1 MSEPENFLT
10 RWSRRKREA
19 EEERPAEQAVEPKSV
34 AAPES
39 PAPADAEDDKPMPA
53 RAAESEAP
61 AVDLSTLP
69 SIEEITAETDIRAFL
84 QPGIPLQLT
93 RAALRRVWTADPAIR
108 DFVGLAENAW
118 DFTAPDGVPGFGP
131 LTPNDIARQAA
142 QVAWHAPSAESPPV
156 RPAVTEPLQNRDVS
170 APRDA
175 PRLPAAAEE
184 TPASDA
190 AAEQDQQP
198 DNDAATQKE
207 QAADD
212 AKTSVASRH
221 GGALPR

>member
-1 MSEPENFLT
+1 MSDPENFLT
-10 RWSRRKREA
+10 RWSRRKLEA
-19 EEERPAEQAVEPKSV
+19 EEKGPTEQAE
-34 AAPES
+34 
-39 PAPADAEDDKPMPA
+39 PAPAAVPEPPTQAAAEDDKPA
-53 RAAESEAP
+53 VAHASESETP
-61 AVDLSTLP
+61 AVDLSTLT

-142 QVAWHAPSAESPPV
+142 QLAWHAPATESLPP
-156 RPAVTEPLQNRDVS
+156 RPAVTEPLQNREVS

-175 PRLPAAAEE
+175 PRVPAAAEE

-190 AAEQDQQP
+190 APEQDKQS
-198 DNDAATQKE
+198 DNDAAMQKE
-207 QAADD
+207 QAAVDP
-212 AKTSVASRH
+212 KTSVAARH